1 MTWDE
6 AVNQHVSMWKA
17 KEANVPRSMT
27 SVCTYDDSPKPS
39 KLAVCQH
46 SCPFD
51 KMISSREK
59 A

>member
-6 AVNQHVSMWKA
+6 AVNQHVNMWKA

-27 SVCTYDDSPKPS
+27 SVCTYDDSPKSS
-39 KLAVCQH
+39 KLAVRQH
-46 SCPFD
+46 SRPFD
-51 KMISSREK
+51 KMTSSREK

>member
-6 AVNQHVSMWKA
+6 AVNQHVNMWKA
-17 KEANVPRSMT
+17 KEANVPRSMI
-27 SVCTYDDSPKPS
+27 SVCTYDDFPKPN
-39 KLAVCQH
+39 KLVVRQH

-51 KMISSREK
+51 KITSSREK

>member
-6 AVNQHVSMWKA
+6 AVNQHVNMWKA

-27 SVCTYDDSPKPS
+27 SVCTYDDSPQPS
-39 KLAVCQH
+39 KLAARQH
-46 SCPFD
+46 SHLFD
-51 KMISSREK
+51 KMTSSREK

>member
-17 KEANVPRSMT
+17 KEANVPRSMI

-39 KLAVCQH
+39 KLVVRQH
-46 SCPFD
+46 SHPFD
-51 KMISSREK
+51 KMTSSREK